1 MSDEQYI
8 NMIVETNPLQDQS
21 FGKEITL
28 RRMES
33 ISSGGIVYL
42 IEVDGE
48 EWVATPDFKK
58 ALVIYNQLR
67 VSTNIGQIYRA
78 YDDIIK
84 QIDAKIEREESD
96 NTDSLL

>member
-1 MSDEQYI
+1 
-8 NMIVETNPLQDQS
+8 MIVETNPLQDQS

-33 ISSGGIVYL
+33 ISTRDISYF
-42 IEVDGE
+42 IEIDGE

-58 ALVIYNQLR
+58 ALGIYNQLR

-78 YDDIIK
+78 YDELIK
-84 QIDAKIEREESD
+84 EIDAEIEHD
-96 NTDSLL
+96 DLDV

>member
-1 MSDEQYI
+1 MVDERYI

-33 ISSGGIVYL
+33 ISTRDISYL

-48 EWVATPDFKK
+48 EWVATAD
-58 ALVIYNQLR
+58 LR
-67 VSTNIGQIYRA
+67 RHWSYTI
-78 YDDIIK
+78 
-84 QIDAKIEREESD
+84 S
-96 NTDSLL
+96 